1 MGYGR
6 QERKKAGSWG
16 SKRVRHRR
24 NRGKLHNNVLYFA
37 IEKGWRKKEEAK
49 KKKGTGAENV
59 RYSRFCFNLHP
70 LPPPPP
76 PPTDPP
82 LL

>member
-37 IEKGWRKKEEAK
+37 IEKERRKKEEAK
-49 KKKGTGAENV
+49 TGTGAENV

-76 PPTDPP
+76 PH
-82 LL
+82 

>member
-1 MGYGR
+1 MGYGK

-37 IEKGWRKKEEAK
+37 IEKGRRKKEEAK
-49 KKKGTGAENV
+49 TGKV
-59 RYSRFCFNLHP
+59 Q
-70 LPPPPP
+70 
-76 PPTDPP
+76 
-82 LL
+82 

>member
-37 IEKGWRKKEEAK
+37 IEKGRRKKEEAK
-49 KKKGTGAENV
+49 KKGDG
-59 RYSRFCFNLHP
+59 SRECKVQ
-70 LPPPPP
+70 
-76 PPTDPP
+76 
-82 LL
+82 